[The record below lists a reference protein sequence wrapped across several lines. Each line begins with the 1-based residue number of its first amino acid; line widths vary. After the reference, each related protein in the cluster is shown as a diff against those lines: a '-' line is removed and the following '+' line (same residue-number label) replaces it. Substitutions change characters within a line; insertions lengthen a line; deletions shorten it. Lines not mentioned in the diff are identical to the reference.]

1 MKWILSD
8 WIRKKK
14 YEKFFNRVEEDFFK
28 NKKYRPYLEDRI
40 LSTLKNSAEQKP
52 KRATRIVLGCIR
64 LSLLDKYLIENRY
77 IRFLEDNS
85 KELCNQCVS
94 GSDVTYDPEGLI
106 ENFIH
111 NKHRECSDYILSHI
125 PKYYKKV
132 AKELDVE
139 LSYTVNKHGESEMHE
154 DMIMILCHKKS
165 DT

>member
-14 YEKFFNRVEEDFFK
+14 YEKFFNRVEADFFH
-28 NKKYRPYLEDRI
+28 NEKYRPYLEPRI
-40 LSTLKNSAEQKP
+40 LSTLKDSAVQKP

-64 LSLLDKYLIENRY
+64 QSLLDKYLIENRY

-85 KELCNQCVS
+85 KELCNQCVA
-94 GSDVTYDPEGLI
+94 GSDVVYDHEGLI

-111 NKHRECSDYILSHI
+111 NKHHECSDYILSHV

-132 AKELDVE
+132 AKELDVD
-139 LSYTVNKHGESEMHE
+139 LTYPRDKYGETEMHD
-154 DMIMILCHKKS
+154 DMVMILCHKR
-165 DT
+165 T